1 MVNRPQGI
9 VTSVFIKGVLAWANG
24 EAQEA
29 LGRDT
34 LGQALRAA

>member
-1 MVNRPQGI
+1 
-9 VTSVFIKGVLAWANG
+9 VFINGVLAWANG
-24 EAQEA
+24 EAQAA